1 MSGTTVKGD
10 EGHRTAL
17 PVCTLANDTTSLGV
31 VESAEPSMD
40 EWQGQVEV
48 NDTDI
53 SVGIISYLL
62 AHTPRTSGS
71 I

>member
-40 EWQGQVEV
+40 EWQGQV
-48 NDTDI
+48 
-53 SVGIISYLL
+53 GITSYLL